1 MALQV
6 SRCAPL
12 PAPPCAVSPA
22 CPIHVVPTAPTG
34 RSPASRG
41 RTGASL
47 FWKEVG
53 ELGGGGGYDCSR
65 GGKEGGSRETKGD
78 LARRVYF

>member
-41 RTGASL
+41 HTGASL

-53 ELGGGGGYDCSR
+53 ELGGMGGMTVAE
-65 GGKEGGSRETKGD
+65 EGRREEAEKQ
-78 LARRVYF
+78 RVI